1 MQCQDTDI
9 MISKEKLVSNLNS
22 KSARR
27 NWNSTPNDCSDMH
40 LHSLYKMLMSGSLSL
55 FKISSYTPYKVFQEF
70 TECSETIF
78 FFIISHWNMCFYC
91 IKIFD
96 LVFVY
101 IGLP

>member
-78 FFIISHWNMCFYC
+78 FFYHITLEY
-91 IKIFD
+91 
-96 LVFVY
+96 VFLLY
-101 IGLP
+101 KNI